1 MYDEAL
7 KVEVDKPGIKDLYYQ
22 FIELLISYK
31 YVYHWDQS
39 KIVKKKIR
47 SSSKLFLEYFIVK

>member
-31 YVYHWDQS
+31 YVYHWDQA

-47 SSSKLFLEYFIVK
+47 SSSRLFLEYFIVK